1 MNLKKQVIHQTQKY
15 KRMKIYYDKHGVS
28 IRVADKIERT
38 IPIITQTSIL
48 PEVKIGKVI
57 LENNDYYMVN
67 DEEKVLI
74 KEIDSRFLEVVF
86 IKAKTLLEIID
97 TDGVENILGKI

>member
-1 MNLKKQVIHQTQKY
+1 MKK
-15 KRMKIYYDKHGVS
+15 MKIYYDKHGVS

-48 PEVKIGKVI
+48 PEVKTGKVI
-57 LENNDYYMVN
+57 WENNDYYMIN

-74 KEIDSRFLEVVF
+74 KEIDSRFLEVIF
-86 IKAKTLLEIID
+86 IKEYKSTKKTLLEIID

>member
-1 MNLKKQVIHQTQKY
+1 
-15 KRMKIYYDKHGVS
+15 MKIYYDKHGVS
-28 IRVADKIERT
+28 IRVADKIEIT

-48 PEVKIGKVI
+48 PKAKIGKVI
-57 LENNDYYMVN
+57 FENNDYYMVN

>member
-1 MNLKKQVIHQTQKY
+1 
-15 KRMKIYYDKHGVS
+15 MKIYYDKHGVS
-28 IRVADKIERT
+28 IRVADKIQRT

-48 PEVKIGKVI
+48 PEVKTGKVI
-57 LENNDYYMVN
+57 WENNDYYMVN

>member
-1 MNLKKQVIHQTQKY
+1 
-15 KRMKIYYDKHGVS
+15 MKIYYDKHGVS
-28 IRVADKIERT
+28 IRVADKIEIT

>member
-1 MNLKKQVIHQTQKY
+1 
-15 KRMKIYYDKHGVS
+15 MKIYYDKHGVS

>member
-1 MNLKKQVIHQTQKY
+1 
-15 KRMKIYYDKHGVS
+15 MKIYYDKHGVS
-28 IRVADKIERT
+28 IRVADKIEIT

-48 PEVKIGKVI
+48 PKAKIGKVI
-57 LENNDYYMVN
+57 FENNYYYMVN

-86 IKAKTLLEIID
+86 IKEYKAKTLLDIID
-97 TDGVENILGKI
+97 TDGVENILGKIL